1 MGETFVPW
9 LLFLLYVLAIVG
21 LTWWNRR
28 KAATMSAFAVGT
40 RSLPPFLV
48 GLSLAANMTSAAG
61 WRRTGGWRPPSR
73 PTSRRRCAR

>member
-1 MGETFVPW
+1 MGETFLPW
-9 LLFLLYVLAIVG
+9 TLFLLYVLAIIG

-48 GLSLAANMTSAAG
+48 GLSLAANMTSV
-61 WRRTGGWRPPSR
+61 
-73 PTSRRRCAR
+73 